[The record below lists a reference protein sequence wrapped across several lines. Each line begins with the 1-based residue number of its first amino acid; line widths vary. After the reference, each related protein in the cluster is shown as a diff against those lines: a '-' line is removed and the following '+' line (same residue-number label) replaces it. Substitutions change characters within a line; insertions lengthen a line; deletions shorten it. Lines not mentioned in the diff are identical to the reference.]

1 MKAMRAWRE
10 SLALLAG
17 WMLLA
22 GGGSRLWGQTLA
34 PGSVAGMIYQAN
46 HEALPG
52 LGDGY
57 HEGVL
62 SGGGIRKVLHP
73 YVPDGE
79 PGKNARYHWTKTGD
93 DRGTLV
99 FSAPASLLVLEI
111 VFTAPL
117 EGTYRQTMTGS
128 ATVRTGRIRFTRLP
142 ADSQAPVAN
151 VATRAT
157 LRAGESVTVGF
168 VVDGAAA
175 RRVLV
180 RGVGPGLAAFAVGAG
195 AATVELVVRRGGE
208 DVGRNA
214 VWGGGAA
221 LAEVFRSAGAFALP
235 ADSRDAALVLTLAPG
250 AYTAQVRAGSD
261 GEVMAEV
268 YLVP

>member
-1 MKAMRAWRE
+1 M
-10 SLALLAG
+10 LALGGLLIIGSGDRG
-17 WMLLA
+17 WA
-22 GGGSRLWGQTLA
+22 QSVS
-34 PGSVAGMIYQAN
+34 PESVAGCAYSAF
-46 HEALPG
+46 HDVSG
-52 LGDGY
+52 LSAEF

-62 SGGGIRKVLHP
+62 SGS
-73 YVPDGE
+73 
-79 PGKNARYHWTKTGD
+79 GKRQRIWTFLETDAPPEGANYRWTRTGD

-99 FSAPASLLVLEI
+99 FSTPGSLLVMEI

-128 ATVRTGRIRFTRLP
+128 ETVRTGKIRFTRLP

-195 AATVELVVRRGGE
+195 AATVELVVQRGGE

>member
-1 MKAMRAWRE
+1 MKAMRAWRGRV
-10 SLALLAG
+10 ALLAG

-22 GGGSRLWGQTLA
+22 GGGSHLSAQTLA
-34 PGSVAGMIYQAN
+34 PDSVVGMIYQAT

-52 LGDGY
+52 LGDEY

-62 SGGGIRKVLHP
+62 SAGGTRRVAYP
-73 YVPDGE
+73 NTRDSQ
-79 PGKNARYHWTKTGD
+79 PGKNARYQWTKTGN
-93 DRGTLV
+93 DRGALAL
-99 FSAPASLLVLEI
+99 SASGTLLVMEI

-128 ATVRTGRIRFTRLP
+128 TTVRTGRIRFTRLP
-142 ADSQAPVAN
+142 ADPQAPVAN